1 MLSLYC
7 CLVYAANNSSVFQPW
22 SDKVFID
29 IRERFGNEAEQ
40 RARHIHQLLL
50 NNQEAS
56 TLKKLELTNDTL
68 NYVPW
73 IKDEELWKKA
83 DYWATPME
91 TLVTYGGD
99 CEDIAIGKYVMLKA
113 LGIPEDRLN
122 IAYVLLEPEGLRHMI
137 LTYDNSV
144 DKTTFNPN
152 NFLVLDNFNRNIMTL
167 GERKDISVVYLFNED
182 QIDIAKANENT
193 RIKYANSDKLINQ
206 NGIRDR
212 IVQNRQYYRNINEGR
227 PLFPLENM
235 DFKLLGSPQ

>member
-1 MLSLYC
+1 
-7 CLVYAANNSSVFQPW
+7 VYAANNSSVFQPW

-113 LGIPEDRLN
+113 LDIPEDRLN
-122 IAYVLLEPEGLRHMI
+122 IA
-137 LTYDNSV
+137 
-144 DKTTFNPN
+144 
-152 NFLVLDNFNRNIMTL
+152 
-167 GERKDISVVYLFNED
+167 
-182 QIDIAKANENT
+182 
-193 RIKYANSDKLINQ
+193 
-206 NGIRDR
+206 
-212 IVQNRQYYRNINEGR
+212 
-227 PLFPLENM
+227 
-235 DFKLLGSPQ
+235 